1 MNAGREFGIVTAGL
15 TKYPPRS
22 FFKWEREYRRSGSQG
37 QTLTSTSVSAHG
49 SVIHLVPFFSFDVR
63 GTIWFQGHFGHCQFP
78 QRNGGFLRAQCIEE
92 DHSCVDLGE
101 YVE

>member
-37 QTLTSTSVSAHG
+37 QTLTSYIGECPRIRDTSR
-49 SVIHLVPFFSFDVR
+49 SV
-63 GTIWFQGHFGHCQFP
+63 
-78 QRNGGFLRAQCIEE
+78 FLF
-92 DHSCVDLGE
+92 
-101 YVE
+101 